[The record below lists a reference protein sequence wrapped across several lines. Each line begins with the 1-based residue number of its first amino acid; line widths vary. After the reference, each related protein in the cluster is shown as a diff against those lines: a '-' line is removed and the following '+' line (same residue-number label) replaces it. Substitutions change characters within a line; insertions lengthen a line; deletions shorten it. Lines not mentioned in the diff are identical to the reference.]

1 MRKGEEKK
9 HIKIYPPGFLA
20 RWVYCGEIYI
30 DFDIFFVT
38 CDQQASPTL
47 AARF

>member
-1 MRKGEEKK
+1 MRKGEKK
-9 HIKIYPPGFLA
+9 THQTCLPGFLV